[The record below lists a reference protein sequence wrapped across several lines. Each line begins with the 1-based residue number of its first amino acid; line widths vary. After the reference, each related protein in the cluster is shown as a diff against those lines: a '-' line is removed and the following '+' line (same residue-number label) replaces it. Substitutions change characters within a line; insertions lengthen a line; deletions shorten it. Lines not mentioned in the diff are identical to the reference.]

1 MASLDYGCVEMKVVH
16 LQRRPQMKC
25 IPSIV
30 SLLSLLPFL
39 QGELCLQNYCNDGLS
54 VDPSSL
60 SPGQEFT
67 VTAPRRVQEVA
78 IFNAT
83 YNFCGRQSFDNGYRC
98 ILLSVNCS
106 NATCVQQVRCK
117 DNNDKL
123 KNLMSYALLNLTL
136 SFGQVDKQ
144 IEIEINESE
153 INENEVEREIDENE
167 LDENELD
174 ENELDENELDENEL
188 DENEIDENE
197 LDENEIEIHDDGINE
212 NEISDTKNEM
222 NEDGNDMK
230 GECYGTIQILWN
242 QAGEFRYSDIME
254 SSW

>member
-1 MASLDYGCVEMKVVH
+1 M
-16 LQRRPQMKC
+16 QC
-25 IPSIV
+25 ILSIV

-39 QGELCLQNYCNDGLS
+39 QGELCLQSYCNDGVS
-54 VDPSSL
+54 VNPSSL

-67 VTAPRRVQEVA
+67 VTAPRRVQKVA

-83 YNFCGRQSFDNGYRC
+83 YNFCGRESFENGYRC
-98 ILLSVNCS
+98 ILLSVNCT

-117 DNNDKL
+117 DTTEKL

-153 INENEVEREIDENE
+153 IDEDEVEREIDENE
-167 LDENELD
+167 LDD
-174 ENELDENELDENEL
+174 
-188 DENEIDENE
+188 NEIDENE
-197 LDENEIEIHDDGINE
+197 LDDNNEIDENEIHEDGINE
-212 NEISDTKNEM
+212 NEISDIENEM

-242 QAGEFRYSDIME
+242 QTGEFR
-254 SSW
+254 

>member
-1 MASLDYGCVEMKVVH
+1 
-16 LQRRPQMKC
+16 MKC

-39 QGELCLQNYCNDGLS
+39 QGELCLQSYCNDGVS
-54 VDPSSL
+54 VNPSSL

-67 VTAPRRVQEVA
+67 VTAPRRVQKVA

-83 YNFCGRQSFDNGYRC
+83 YNFCGRESFENGYRC
-98 ILLSVNCS
+98 ILLSVNCT

-117 DNNDKL
+117 DNTDKL
-123 KNLMSYALLNLTL
+123 KNLVSYALLNLTL
-136 SFGQVDKQ
+136 SFGQVDKE

-153 INENEVEREIDENE
+153 INKDEVEHEIEENE
-167 LDENELD
+167 LED
-174 ENELDENELDENEL
+174 
-188 DENEIDENE
+188 NEIDENE
-197 LDENEIEIHDDGINE
+197 IHDDSINE
-212 NEISDTKNEM
+212 NEISDVENEM

-242 QAGEFRYSDIME
+242 QAGEFR
-254 SSW
+254 